1 MSQPLP
7 VKTALADC
15 TTVTSREKTKT
26 EEEKKIVQLLFTFH
40 FLNVDTCEG
49 NVMDFQDHYKTD
61 CNILLC

>member
-26 EEEKKIVQLLFTFH
+26 EEEEKKIVQLLFTFH
-40 FLNVDTCEG
+40 FLNVDTCEC
-49 NVMDFQDHYKTD
+49 NVIDFQDHCKTE
-61 CNILLC
+61 CNILL